1 MTRRGDPTA
10 ERQMPPNRER
20 LPELPTRSRLLIT
33 RGTNAGASMAA
44 LSSVLWA
51 GAGTV
56 AWTERWLAFI
66 AVAMGDSAVVVGIA
80 LNHPLLFICSHL
92 TLL

>member
-1 MTRRGDPTA
+1 
-10 ERQMPPNRER
+10 
-20 LPELPTRSRLLIT
+20 
-33 RGTNAGASMAA
+33 MAA